1 MHSTSMIANLQHT
14 LFKSSIVLKGIFAVL
29 ETLAGVTLFFST
41 PDYLAQFVHFM
52 FRNRLVADPHDPLA
66 NFAITQL
73 QNFDITRHTFVSI
86 YLMLHGLV
94 KIGVV
99 AALYSERLWAFPI
112 GLTALGLFIA
122 YQMERYFVTH
132 APLLLVISIFDA
144 FIMLLVW
151 REWQA
156 LKRKSA

>member
-1 MHSTSMIANLQHT
+1 MIANLQHI
-14 LFKSSIVLKGIFAVL
+14 LFKSSIILKGFFAAL

-41 PDYLAQFVHFM
+41 PDYPAQFVHFM
-52 FRNRLVADPHDPLA
+52 FRNRLVADSHDPLA
-66 NFAITQL
+66 NFAIAQL
-73 QNFDITRHTFVSI
+73 QDFDIKRHTFVSI

-94 KIGVV
+94 KVGVV
-99 AALYSERLWAFPI
+99 AGLYSERLWAFPI

-122 YQMERYFVTH
+122 YQMERYFSTH
-132 APLLLVISIFDA
+132 ATLLLLISILDA

-156 LKRKSA
+156 LKRKSP